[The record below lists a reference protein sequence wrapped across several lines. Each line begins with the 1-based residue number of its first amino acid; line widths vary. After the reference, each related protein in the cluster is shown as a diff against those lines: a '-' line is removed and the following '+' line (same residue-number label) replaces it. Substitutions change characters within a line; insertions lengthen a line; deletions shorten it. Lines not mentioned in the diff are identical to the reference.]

1 MSRPS
6 AIGGYEDWPAYLRSA
21 PLLDGDAHTARLARL
36 LGVPAPRPLDVGAA
50 RVVRTWEDDGVVG
63 TELEWQTGFGPP
75 TRAWR
80 LAPADASPD
89 TLLPGVLALHCHAG
103 VKWVGADRLV
113 RTPWST
119 PEAERVRAS
128 SYEGRS
134 VASDLARRGLVVLAH
149 DTFAW
154 GSRRVTF
161 DPPPWRT
168 RDTLDLHDEVW
179 AARSHVPTEAER
191 YDAAAAQ
198 HESTLAKAAGLLGTS
213 FAGTVAH
220 DDLAALGVLS
230 SMPDVDADR
239 LGVVGFSGGGGR
251 AAVLA
256 HLDPR
261 VRASVVVC
269 MMTTF
274 DSLVPAYLDAHSWLL
289 QTPGLAGELDWPD
302 VAAARSAHHQL
313 VISAEDDALFP
324 RDGMHEADARLA
336 ELFAAGPGSH
346 TGVFV
351 PGPHRFDAAMQAT
364 AGEFLTA
371 HLGTNAVLW
380 VDAGT
385 TRSRRPES

>member
-1 MSRPS
+1 MTRPS
-6 AIGGYEDWPAYLRSA
+6 AIGGYDDWPTHLRSA
-21 PLLDGDAHTARLARL
+21 PTLDGDAHTARLARL
-36 LGVPAPRPLDVGAA
+36 LGVPAPHPLDAGAA

-63 TELEWQTGFGPP
+63 TELEWRTGFGPP

-80 LAPADASPD
+80 VAPVDASPD
-89 TLLPGVLALHCHAG
+89 APLPGILALHCHAG

-119 PEAERVRAS
+119 PEAERVRTS

-134 VASDLARRGLVVLAH
+134 VATDLARRGFVVLAH

-154 GSRRVTF
+154 GSRRMAL
-161 DPPPWRT
+161 DPAPWRT
-168 RDTLDLHDEVW
+168 QDTLDLHEQAW
-179 AARSHVPTEAER
+179 SARGHVPTEAER

-220 DDLAALGVLS
+220 DDLAALGVLA
-230 SMPDVDADR
+230 SMPDVDASR
-239 LGVVGFSGGGGR
+239 LGLVGFSGGGGR

-274 DSLVPAYLDAHSWLL
+274 AALVPAHLDAHSWLL
-289 QTPGLAGELDWPD
+289 QTPGLARELDWTD
-302 VAAARSAHHQL
+302 VAAARAAHHQL
-313 VISAEDDALFP
+313 VVSAEDDALFP
-324 RDGMHEADARLA
+324 RDGMHDADARLT
-336 ELFAAGPGSH
+336 ELFAAGPGTH

-351 PGPHRFDAAMQAT
+351 PGPHRFDTAMQAT
-364 AGEFLTA
+364 AWDFLTS
-371 HLGTNAVLW
+371 HLG
-380 VDAGT
+380 
-385 TRSRRPES
+385 

>member
-21 PLLDGDAHTARLARL
+21 RLLDGDAHTARLARL

-80 LAPADASPD
+80 LAPAGASPD
-89 TLLPGVLALHCHAG
+89 TPLPGVLSLHCHAG
-103 VKWVGADRLV
+103 AKWVGADRLV
-113 RTPWST
+113 RTPWPT

-134 VASDLARRGLVVLAH
+134 VATDLARRGFVVLAH

-168 RDTLDLHDEVW
+168 RDTLDLHEQVW
-179 AARSHVPTEAER
+179 AAGGHTPTAAER

-220 DDLAALGVLS
+220 DDLVALGVLA
-230 SMPDVDADR
+230 SMPDVDAGR

-256 HLDPR
+256 HLDPQ

-289 QTPGLAGELDWPD
+289 QTPGLARELDWPD
-302 VAAARSAHHQL
+302 VAAARTAHHQL

-324 RDGMHEADARLA
+324 RDGMHDADARLA

-351 PGPHRFDAAMQAT
+351 PGPHRFDAAMQT
-364 AGEFLTA
+364 SAGDFLTT
-371 HLGTNAVLW
+371 HLG
-380 VDAGT
+380 
-385 TRSRRPES
+385 

>member
-1 MSRPS
+1 MSTTSPPDPARSEHPVEGRPS
-6 AIGGYEDWPAYLRSA
+6 AIGGYDDWPAYLRSA
-21 PLLDGDAHTARLARL
+21 PLLGGDAHTARLARL
-36 LGVPAPRPLDVGAA
+36 LGVPAPRPIDAGAA

-80 LAPADASPD
+80 VAPADASPD
-89 TLLPGVLALHCHAG
+89 APLPGVLALHCHAG

-119 PEAERVRAS
+119 PEAERVRSS

-134 VASDLARRGLVVLAH
+134 VAADLARRGFVVLAH

-154 GSRRVTF
+154 GSRRLTL
-161 DPPPWRT
+161 DPAPWRT
-168 RDTLDLHDEVW
+168 QDTLDLHE
-179 AARSHVPTEAER
+179 AAWSARDHEPTEAER

-220 DDLAALGVLS
+220 DDLAALGVLA
-230 SMPDVDADR
+230 SMPDVDVSR

-261 VRASVVVC
+261 VQASVVVC

-289 QTPGLAGELDWPD
+289 QTPGLARELDWTD
-302 VAAARSAHHQL
+302 VAAARTAHHQL
-313 VISAEDDALFP
+313 VLSAEDDALFP
-324 RDGMHEADARLA
+324 RDGMHDADARLT

-351 PGPHRFDAAMQAT
+351 PGPHRFDTAMQVT
-364 AGEFLTA
+364 AGEFLTT
-371 HLGTNAVLW
+371 HLG
-380 VDAGT
+380 
-385 TRSRRPES
+385 

>member
-50 RVVRTWEDDGVVG
+50 RVVRSWEDDGVMG

-113 RTPWST
+113 QTPWST
-119 PEAERVRAS
+119 PEAEQVRAS

-134 VASDLARRGLVVLAH
+134 VATDLARRGFVVLAH

-168 RDTLDLHDEVW
+168 RDTLDLHEQAW
-179 AARSHVPTEAER
+179 AAGGHTPTAAER

-220 DDLAALGVLS
+220 DDLAALGVLA
-230 SMPDVDADR
+230 SMPDVDAGR

-261 VRASVVVC
+261 VQASVVVC

-274 DSLVPAYLDAHSWLL
+274 ASLVPAYLDAHSWLL
-289 QTPGLAGELDWPD
+289 QTPGLARELDWTD
-302 VAAARSAHHQL
+302 VAAARTAHHQL

-324 RDGMHEADARLA
+324 RDGMHDADARLA